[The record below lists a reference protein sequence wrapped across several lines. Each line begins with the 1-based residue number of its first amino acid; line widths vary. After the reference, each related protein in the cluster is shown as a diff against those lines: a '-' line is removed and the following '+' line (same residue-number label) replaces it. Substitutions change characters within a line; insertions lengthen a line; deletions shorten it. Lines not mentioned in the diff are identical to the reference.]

1 MIKMKVVTLSLAGLL
16 YLSTANAQSLPS
28 SSLKGELQS
37 SLLQHLADENTQI
50 LRELDSIKFVNAGER
65 NVDDVVFDIQDVGM
79 VRKLLAL
86 QKEVPLNYNAQ
97 VRNYI
102 ELYSSKN
109 YKPHMGRMLGLG
121 QYYFPIYE
129 KIFKE
134 MAVPEEIKYLSI
146 VESALNPQVVSRV
159 GATGP
164 WQFMY
169 GTAKL
174 YDLAMDN
181 YVDERKDPYASSYAA
196 AKYMLE
202 SYKEFGDWLVAIASY
217 NCGKGNV
224 KRAIAKSGKDNPNF
238 WEISRFLPKETRNY
252 VPAFIAMTYMFGY
265 IEENDIIPS
274 THDYHLATDVLMVDK
289 FLGMDNIAGALNI
302 PTASLKL
309 LNPGYKKGIVNGTV
323 EVPRRLVIPKMEDMD
338 QEHLYAALNTPLAVP
353 VAIVEA
359 ANDDLR
365 VAGSGAV
372 GRYKVKKGET
382 LQRIAD
388 KFGVSVHNLKAWNG
402 LTSSR
407 VAAGKSLIVS
417 NSSVNKQLASTVSK
431 TSKSKKESSSTYLS
445 YVVKKGDTLSGI
457 ASKYKGATVTNI
469 KSTNGLNNSKLK
481 PGMKLRIPQ
490 K

>member
-1 MIKMKVVTLSLAGLL
+1 MKVVTLSLAGML
-16 YLSTANAQSLPS
+16 YLSTANAQGLSS

-65 NVDDVVFDIQDVGM
+65 DVDDIVFDLQDVGM

-109 YKPHMGRMLGLG
+109 YKPHMGKMLGLG

-129 KIFKE
+129 KVFKE
-134 MAVPEEIKYLSI
+134 MNVPEEIKYLSI
-146 VESALNPQVVSRV
+146 VESALNPHVVSRV

-196 AKYMLE
+196 AKYMLD
-202 SYKEFGDWLVAIASY
+202 SYGEFGDWLVAIASY

-238 WEISRFLPKETRNY
+238 WEIARFLPKETRNY
-252 VPAFIAMTYMFGY
+252 VPAFIAMTYMIGY
-265 IEENDIIPS
+265 AEEHHIAAS
-274 THDYHLATDVLMVDK
+274 SHDYHLATDVLMVDK
-289 FLGMDNIAGALNI
+289 FLGLDNIATALNV
-302 PTASLKL
+302 PVASLKM
-309 LNPGYKKGIVNGTV
+309 LNPGYKKGVVNGTV
-323 EVPRRLVIPKMEDMD
+323 EIPRRLVIPKIEDMD
-338 QEHLYAALNTPLAVP
+338 QAHLYAALNTPLAAPANV
-353 VAIVEA
+353 VEA
-359 ANDDLR
+359 PNDDVR
-365 VAGSGAV
+365 VAGSASS
-372 GRYKVKKGET
+372 GRYKVKRGET
-382 LQRIAD
+382 LQSIAE
-388 KFGVSVHNLKAWNG
+388 KFGVSVHNLKAWND
-402 LTSSR
+402 LTSTR
-407 VAAGKSLIVS
+407 VATGKSLVVS
-417 NSSVNKQLASTVSK
+417 SNGVNKQLASRVSS
-431 TSKSKKESSSTYLS
+431 SKGSKASNSTYLS
-445 YVVKKGDTLSGI
+445 YVVKRGDTLSGI

-481 PGMKLRIPQ
+481 PGMKLRIP
-490 K
+490 KK